1 MDDVVRALEIGV
13 VQETLDEVTGRSRRK
28 WGIALV
34 AFLAGI
40 ALTLYVRHR
49 RQQQAQAR
57 DAAAP

>member
-13 VQETLDEVTGRSRRK
+13 VQETLDEVSGRSRSR

-49 RQQQAQAR
+49 RRQQARAQ
-57 DAAAP
+57 DLTTP